1 RTASAATG
9 QHQASRP
16 AEPPHMG
23 VASGENAIRARIARI
38 VLDRDE
44 QFRHRLMETPAVE
57 MRGAYY
63 KERRAAAGTRTE
75 AQRGLDMLDRNVGF
89 ARPLPEDAAE
99 VPAAGVVRVERQGT
113 VDQRHHSVDVLAEI
127 RQR

>member
-1 RTASAATG
+1 
-9 QHQASRP
+9 
-16 AEPPHMG
+16 
-23 VASGENAIRARIARI
+23 
-38 VLDRDE
+38 
-44 QFRHRLMETPAVE
+44 METPAVE

-75 AQRGLDMLDRNVGF
+75 AQRGLDVLDRNVGL

-99 VPAAGVVRVERQGT
+99 VPAAGVVRVERQCAINQCDHGA
-113 VDQRHHSVDVLAEI
+113 DVLAEI